1 MNKIPSGM
9 ELASHYNMLTL
20 QYTVI
25 ILLEQLWS
33 QSTYDKY
40 GCMALKAPKPGVGDS
55 KECQ

>member
-1 MNKIPSGM
+1 M

-33 QSTYDKY
+33 KSTYDKY
-40 GCMALKAPKPGVGDS
+40 GCMALKAQKRGVGDS